1 MAHDVFIS
9 YSHKDKAM
17 ADAICSRLEQD
28 GIRCWY
34 APRDIRPGADW
45 AASIIEAIE
54 SARIM
59 VLVFT
64 DASNASPQ
72 VLREINNAVSAG
84 VVLVPFKLT
93 EAPPNKGMKYYLS
106 TVHWLDAMNIPRESS
121 IANLCTLV
129 HSVLDGETPQ
139 QGSSAKPAETAPV
152 PVKRNRRWIPA
163 AIAVLAVAALGI
175 ILWLSGVFNKPP
187 EEKPD
192 ITEALAVTE
201 AATAEPTAVPTEA
214 PTEEPTSEP
223 TEEPTAVPTETPTEA
238 PTEAPT
244 AEPTPE
250 PTEVP
255 TDTPAPEPTEAP
267 TPEPTPEPTD
277 TPTPVPTDTPEPT
290 PTPTPIPTP
299 TPTEVPTPTPTPEP
313 TREPTYSTSADDYMY
328 IEGGK
333 GITLQKYMGNADVV
347 IIPQEIDG
355 YPVRKIDEECFAK
368 HQEILKVVLPDSL
381 RSFEYKAF
389 YGCSALREINF
400 PEGLNEV
407 GGWSL
412 AHTAVTE
419 VELPDSVTK
428 LGYGAFYGC
437 TKLTKVVLSPNIVKL
452 DENTFSNCARLKTV
466 TIPSADIKIDY
477 EAFNEGKAVTII
489 GVPGSFSEKYAQ
501 AMNLKFEAYPAE

>member
-9 YSHKDKAM
+9 YSHKDKAV

-45 AASIIEAIE
+45 AASIIESIE
-54 SARIM
+54 NSRIM

-84 VVLVPFKLT
+84 VILVPFKLT
-93 EAPPNKGMKYYLS
+93 EAAPNKGMQYYLS
-106 TVHWLDAMNIPRESS
+106 TVHWLDALNTPRENS
-121 IANLCTLV
+121 ISNLCAMV
-129 HSVLDGETPQ
+129 HSVLEGEASRQESGT
-139 QGSSAKPAETAPV
+139 KPPEKLPEK
-152 PVKRNRRWIPA
+152 PPEKRWRRWIYFA
-163 AIAVLAVAALGI
+163 AAALAVAALGAA
-175 ILWLSGVFNKPP
+175 LWLAGVFSPP

-192 ITEALAVTE
+192 AAGTE
-201 AATAEPTAVPTEA
+201 AAEQAGQAETPAMTSA
-214 PTEEPTSEP
+214 PTDTP
-223 TEEPTAVPTETPTEA
+223 AVTQA
-238 PTEAPT
+238 
-244 AEPTPE
+244 

-255 TDTPAPEPTEAP
+255 T
-267 TPEPTPEPTD
+267 PTPEPTD
-277 TPTPVPTDTPEPT
+277 TPTPIPTPTPTEVPTPT
-290 PTPTPIPTP
+290 PKPTDTPTPIPTP

-328 IEGGK
+328 IESGK
-333 GITLQKYMGNADVV
+333 GITLKKYMGNADVV
-347 IIPQEIDG
+347 MIPQEIDG
-355 YPVRKIDEECFAK
+355 YPVRKIEDECFAK

-381 RSFEYKAF
+381 RSFGYKAF

-400 PEGLNEV
+400 PDGLYEI

-412 AHTAVTE
+412 AHTSVTE
-419 VELPDSVTK
+419 AELPDSVTK

-437 TKLTKVVLSPNIVKL
+437 NKLTRVVLSPSVVRL
-452 DENTFSNCARLKTV
+452 DENTFSNCARLKSV
-466 TIPSADIKIDY
+466 TIPSAEIKIDV

-489 GVPGSFSEKYAQ
+489 GVPGSFAEKYAQ
-501 AMNLKFEAYPAE
+501 AMNLKFEEYEEE